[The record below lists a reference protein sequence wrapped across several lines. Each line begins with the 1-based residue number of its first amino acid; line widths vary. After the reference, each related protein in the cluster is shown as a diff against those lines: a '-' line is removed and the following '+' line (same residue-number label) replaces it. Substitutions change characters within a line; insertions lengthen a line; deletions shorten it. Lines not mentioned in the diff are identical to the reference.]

1 MAACVQCTTSE
12 FVLFVALLGL
22 KKAVVSVG
30 TILYVV
36 VVLAKAVFYERL
48 SGGQRTGVCIL
59 LALNNLLLS
68 IGRDSFGTK
77 VFVGAGVG
85 LIVLTLIANGKI
97 LSAAGVS
104 IFGLL
109 YNYWGGGLVLSLLG
123 CVVGWLVLG
132 LGVWPMLPVTAA
144 SDQQEQ
150 YNAADANS
158 ANRAA
163 RRAAAAQQTQA
174 GPDVPAKKKKGKGKR
189 RG

>member
-1 MAACVQCTTSE
+1 M
-12 FVLFVALLGL
+12 LFVALLGL

-36 VVLAKAVFYERL
+36 VVLGKAVFYERL
-48 SGGQRTGVCIL
+48 SGGQRTCVCVL

-68 IGRDSFGTK
+68 IGRESFGTK

-104 IFGLL
+104 IFGLV
-109 YNYWGGGLVLSLLG
+109 YNYYGGGLVLSLLA

-132 LGVWPMLPVTAA
+132 LGVWPMLPLAAA

-150 YNAADANS
+150 HHAADANS

-163 RRAAAAQQTQA
+163 RRAAAAQPTHPA
-174 GPDVPAKKKKGKGKR
+174 GPDAPVKKKKGKGKR
-189 RG
+189 RA